1 MMDELNDLLTELS
14 TGVSVTGDDDR
25 IIFTI
30 GEDRV
35 SLNLHQRAAVTP
47 STAFRLIDEHSQPGF
62 VVGDIVHA
70 QAAES
75 LIQAGWSIWDRRGR
89 LRIWLPDFGLRLD
102 MNSLRSFV
110 AGASGPNPA
119 NAVTGSG
126 SIAVALALLAAKDPK
141 TVGVREIARTAD
153 MNASTISRARS
164 KLIEAALINSDGTPL
179 ANELFWATSRA
190 WLPKM
195 IRVDQAPGGNDWIL
209 GGDSAAAHNGAAVFG
224 EIHRWYTNDRTAV
237 RRWALRHRDDNG
249 PHEVAVAPT
258 PLVVATATDGIAH
271 PVVAALDLST
281 TSRGREIL
289 ASWTT
294 PAYGTAVWV

>member
-1 MMDELNDLLTELS
+1 MLDELNDLLEELS
-14 TGVSVTGDDDR
+14 TGITVTGDDDR
-25 IIFTI
+25 IVFKV

-35 SLNLHQRAAVTP
+35 SLKLHQRAAVTP
-47 STAFRLIDEHSQPGF
+47 STAIRLIGEHSRPGF
-62 VVGDIVHA
+62 VVGDIVHTR
-70 QAAES
+70 AAEG

-89 LRIWLPDFGLRLD
+89 LRIWLPDSGLRLD

-119 NAVTGSG
+119 NPVTGSG
-126 SIAVALALLAAKDPK
+126 SIAVALALLTAKNPE

-164 KLIEAALINSDGTPL
+164 KLIEAALVNGDGAPL

-190 WLPKM
+190 WFPKT
-195 IRVDQAPGGNDWIL
+195 IRVDQAPVGDGWIL

-224 EIHRWYTNDRTAV
+224 EIHRWYTNDRIAL

-249 PHEVAVAPT
+249 PHEIAVAPT
-258 PLVVATATDGIAH
+258 LLVVATATDGIVH

-294 PAYGTAVWV
+294 PAYGKAVWV